1 MRSVWACW
9 VIILTMTAGA
19 CLAGCAETQDFPDGA
34 VGADKGQTIDMAEP
48 DVVPPLDGIIQGDT
62 ACAYY
67 STEAKHKPVAMMIVL
82 DRSSSMATNSKWNAA
97 QQAIIK
103 TIDKAAFDN
112 MSLGLLAYPAFSIAA
127 PPCLLFIPQVSCG
140 VSAISQVA
148 LNDTGTD
155 KTTATSGPR
164 KEIYSWLANHGPDST
179 LTDASPGYD
188 ALDAAISALQ
198 AYTWNGKTAGRR
210 AVLFITDGGFSC
222 TSVSKPTRPGYS
234 DGLCPDWEHP
244 DTVIQRLKSAHNSLS
259 ASVST
264 FVIGVPGSDSIGQQQ
279 GSYATA
285 PYHMLLALSAYAY
298 AGSPS
303 TVPPGCTGKSF
314 TKTGADPAVPCH
326 FDMTKGT
333 FDANALAKIFDQVRG
348 EVLGCVYELPK
359 VDDKNKVIDKNKVN
373 VRVTINGGGAK
384 TLPRRS
390 KPTDTCATSA
400 CWDYDKDGNVELLG
414 KACQDLKDATTAK
427 VEIIVGCLTMLK

>member
-1 MRSVWACW
+1 MRSVWAW
-9 VIILTMTAGA
+9 VTVLMIMAAGA
-19 CLAGCAETQDFPDGA
+19 SFTGCAETQDFPDGA
-34 VGADKGQTIDMAEP
+34 VATDKGQSVDQAEP
-48 DVVPPLDGIIQGDT
+48 DVVPYLDGIIKGDT

-82 DRSSSMATNSKWNAA
+82 DRSSSMTTNSKWTAA

-112 MSLGLLAYPAFSIAA
+112 MSLGLLVYPAFSIAA
-127 PPCLLFIPQVSCG
+127 PPCLIFIPQVSCG
-140 VSAISQVA
+140 VSALSQVP
-148 LNDTGTD
+148 LSDTGIN
-155 KTTATSGPR
+155 KSTAASGPR
-164 KEIYSWLANHGPDST
+164 KEIYSWLANHGPDNT

-188 ALDAAISALQ
+188 ALDSAIKALQ
-198 AYTWNGKTAGRR
+198 AYTWNGKQAGRR

-244 DTVIQRLKSAHNSLS
+244 DTVIQRLKAAHNSLT
-259 ASVST
+259 APVST

-279 GSYATA
+279 GPYATA
-285 PYHMLLALSAYAY
+285 PYHMRLALSAYAN
-298 AGSPS
+298 AGSPN
-303 TVPPGCTGKSF
+303 TVPSSCTGKSF
-314 TKTGADPAVPCH
+314 TKTGSDPAVPCH

-359 VDDKNKVIDKNKVN
+359 IDDKNKVIDKNKVN
-373 VRVTINGGGAK
+373 VRVTINSGGAK
-384 TLPRRS
+384 TLPKRS
-390 KPTDTCATSA
+390 NPSDTCSASA